1 MKNNSKYTKNK
12 EKWLDIYVFCKI
24 KLYQVNKRIISIIS
38 KKLDKA
44 NNINISTITKILRQV
59 NKRIISLIFKKLHQ
73 VYKKFKSYAFRN
85 KKESRILSPK
95 IFKNLTINLTIID
108 KYILKDFLSTM
119 FSVVTVLILVIVGR
133 LFVKLLELVVDG
145 RFEIDMIF
153 SLLFLSTSKSM
164 ILLLP
169 FALMISLIISL
180 SKFYRDSEIYA
191 LKASGNY
198 KKIFTKLFYIISVP
212 SFLIIFFLNIFASPH
227 LIEEI
232 QKTKIEAAST
242 SEIGLTNPGKFI
254 QMKNKNWIIFV
265 EEVENDISKRI
276 FIKSSENNKISIET
290 AEEGEEY
297 LDEGIRRLVLKNGQ
311 RYTGTPGTGNFQV
324 MKYDMH
330 EVKLLNTSPD
340 FSKNYRMK
348 SIFDLAVDSNRAL
361 SNAEIQWRLFAPIS
375 VIILILFAFIF
386 GDVAPRQNKYSNLL
400 MAIVVYFAYSN
411 LVIFSVN
418 LIQNESLLFSFIGTW
433 WVHIFAAITCYLLYI
448 FKKLHI
454 KNYSDLK
461 IFLENR

>member
-12 EKWLDIYVFCKI
+12 EKWLDIYTFCKT

-38 KKLDKA
+38 KKINKA
-44 NNINISTITKILRQV
+44 NNINISAITRIFCQV
-59 NKRIISLIFKKLHQ
+59 NKRNISLLSKKLHE
-73 VYKKFKSYAFRN
+73 VYKKFKPQLFKN
-85 KKESRILSPK
+85 KKVSRVLSLK
-95 IFKNLTINLTIID
+95 KFTNLTINLTIID

-297 LDEGIRRLVLKNGQ
+297 LDEGVRRLVLKNGQ

-330 EVKLLNTSPD
+330 EVKLLNISPD

-433 WVHIFAAITCYLLYI
+433 WVHIFAAIICYLLYI
-448 FKKLHI
+448 FKKFHI

-461 IFLENR
+461 IFLGNR